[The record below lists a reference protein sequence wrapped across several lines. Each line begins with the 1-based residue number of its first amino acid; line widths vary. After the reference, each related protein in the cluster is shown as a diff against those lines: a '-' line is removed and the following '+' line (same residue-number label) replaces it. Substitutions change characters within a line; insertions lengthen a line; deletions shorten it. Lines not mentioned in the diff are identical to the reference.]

1 MRSIGTCPAPE
12 KNVFCSQPL
21 MPEPS
26 KYSALATNVTRR
38 GMTSGMNSQ
47 SLYDRWLLARIA
59 APSFGTFSV
68 PSAHGLKIS
77 LSNGP
82 SARNFKNQ

>member
-1 MRSIGTCPAPE
+1 
-12 KNVFCSQPL
+12 
-21 MPEPS
+21 MPVPS

-47 SLYDRWLLARIA
+47 SLYERWLLARMT
-59 APSFGTFSV
+59 APSRGTFSV

-77 LSNGP
+77 LSTGP
-82 SARNFKNQ
+82 SARNFRNQ